1 LVFDVVIFVVLTF
14 PRSYD
19 TSDLEPK
26 YKWSHCMTRWRF
38 YEKCQEFD
46 KYHE

>member
-1 LVFDVVIFVVLTF
+1 MDTFDVLMVLNFFDVLVFDVVIFVVLTF

-26 YKWSHCMTRWRF
+26 YK
-38 YEKCQEFD
+38 
-46 KYHE
+46 